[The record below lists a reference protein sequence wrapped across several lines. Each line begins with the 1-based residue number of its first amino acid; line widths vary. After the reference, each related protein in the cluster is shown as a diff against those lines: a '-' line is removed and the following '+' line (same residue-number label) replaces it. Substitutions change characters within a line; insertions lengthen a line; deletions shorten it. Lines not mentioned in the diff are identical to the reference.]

1 MNKAQFVNVEADD
14 MGNIIRVS
22 ENNPEYGTIRVSQT
36 AVSFVNGWAKSQSKS
51 ALIPGKV
58 EDLQMF
64 VDAFVNDG
72 KIEGKVVVKESLD
85 SFNSLNPDRDLKY
98 AFNGG
103 PLCVYEDQPI
113 YRKSF
118 FTTNLKEQDEFI
130 THTNGDEIREA
141 LAMRSDNSD
150 IAKVAAKSSKKVV
163 EAPVDETITE
173 EVEED
178 ENVTFDF

>member
-1 MNKAQFVNVEADD
+1 MTSQAQH
-14 MGNIIRVS
+14 
-22 ENNPEYGTIRVSQT
+22 
-36 AVSFVNGWAKSQSKS
+36 
-51 ALIPGKV
+51 
-58 EDLQMF
+58 
-64 VDAFVNDG
+64 
-72 KIEGKVVVKESLD
+72 KEK
-85 SFNSLNPDRDLKY
+85 DR
-98 AFNGG
+98 
-103 PLCVYEDQPI
+103 CVYEDQPI

-150 IAKVAAKSSKKVV
+150 IAKVAAKSTKKVV
-163 EAPVDETITE
+163 EAPVDETVTE